1 MRRRIEIEGK
11 GESDGGQGKS
21 DEIGKIKEVEK
32 KRVNCVRRTQK
43 NANKLDKTNNS
54 HDQISTQKVPA
65 VAANNAPL
73 GTASLS

>member
-11 GESDGGQGKS
+11 EESDGGQDKS

-43 NANKLDKTNNS
+43 MQTN
-54 HDQISTQKVPA
+54 
-65 VAANNAPL
+65 
-73 GTASLS
+73 